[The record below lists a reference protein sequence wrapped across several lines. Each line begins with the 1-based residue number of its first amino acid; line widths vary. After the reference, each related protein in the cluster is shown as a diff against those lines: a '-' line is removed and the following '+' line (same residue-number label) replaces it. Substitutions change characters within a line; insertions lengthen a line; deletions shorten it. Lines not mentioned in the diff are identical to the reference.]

1 MDQWH
6 KNTILNV
13 KYSHTRISTHHLL
26 WVWIKSPIWKMRRFC
41 WIWSKRNDIEE
52 ELKNNAVAAYSFTH
66 VYNNNRH
73 INKWYYTEGKVIN
86 HTVYH
91 KNEWSC
97 ARVFMIIKSV
107 DLATE
112 EPAHTLHCPC
122 RIYKYRTIYTLHFV
136 VRSIAV
142 HLFTLKIQSDTL
154 TLSVHCTIF
163 VRASVSTVD
172 VWSLCCVIWPAKRR
186 RKMF

>member
-112 EPAHTLHCPC
+112 EPA
-122 RIYKYRTIYTLHFV
+122 RTHFIV
-136 VRSIAV
+136 HAGSINIV
-142 HLFTLKIQSDTL
+142 QFTHFTL
-154 TLSVHCTIF
+154 LSVQLPYIY
-163 VRASVSTVD
+163 
-172 VWSLCCVIWPAKRR
+172 SL
-186 RKMF
+186 